1 MEDRGGAVAYR
12 ARDGFGGGTTTV
24 VLRPRKRALPARDPC
39 GKTVRRPVQTLEPHA
54 SVGVPIQ
61 ATTATPRARMPFPQ
75 PTRQRQ
81 PPPTASHGQ
90 NPPVPADET
99 KLAVRAAGLGFGL
112 VLAVAWMG
120 VLGALAVWLLSR
132 HALELILG
140 ALLVWVALVV
150 GSPML
155 RSRRR
160 R

>member
-1 MEDRGGAVAYR
+1 MREDCAE
-12 ARDGFGGGTTTV
+12 
-24 VLRPRKRALPARDPC
+24 
-39 GKTVRRPVQTLEPHA
+39 PVQTLEPHA
-54 SVGVPIQ
+54 SVGVPIH
-61 ATTATPRARMPFPQ
+61 ATTATPRARMPFPR

-81 PPPTASHGQ
+81 PPPTASHAQ
-90 NPPVPADET
+90 NPPAPADET
-99 KLAVRAAGLGFGL
+99 KLAVRAAALGLGFGL

-132 HALELILG
+132 HALELILV